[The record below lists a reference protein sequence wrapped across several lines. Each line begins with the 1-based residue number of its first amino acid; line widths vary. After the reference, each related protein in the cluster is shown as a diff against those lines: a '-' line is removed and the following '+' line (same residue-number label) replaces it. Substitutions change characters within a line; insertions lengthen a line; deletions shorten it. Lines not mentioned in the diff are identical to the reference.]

1 MKQRQIALSFIAIV
15 ASVAILFSACRR
27 INEATELGGGLIP
40 PVDNINTFD
49 TTLTVFAFND
59 TFGLVTDSLRINGA
73 EEQFLGRI
81 NADPFFGKTDAR
93 MFFEM
98 KPQFFKFAFADK
110 WPDSLHLDSVVLILD
125 HVETYGDTNTVQT
138 INVYEINQGL
148 NFRSDTNYLVRK
160 NELTYSNLLGTKTF
174 APRSLHDSVKTR
186 DGDTTT
192 RQLRIR
198 LFDAFGNRLLSYD
211 STGNGAYAG
220 DSLFRERFKGF
231 ALQSMNSG
239 NAVMGFNLYG
249 SNSKLAIYYIYN
261 SNVACLKKYDTNTEF
276 FRFSSNAAS
285 ANFVT
290 RDYTG
295 TPLIAS
301 LNNGAVPDPII
312 YIQNSPGT
320 FATLK
325 IPDLLTIPNRV
336 VHRAEL
342 IVEQLYDI
350 SDSTFRPP
358 DFLYLDAFDPTIT
371 VNPYKFRT
379 IPYDLTLDPSTGALS
394 LDRLGSTPQMTTDA
408 FGNRIRVWKFNLS
421 RYVQHVFTRTLTNY
435 DLRLFAPLY
444 VFEQFGIPPGTDQL
458 VRIDV
463 NPAIVKGRIR
473 LHGNNSS
480 TDPNPQRI
488 RLRIVYSKL

>member
-1 MKQRQIALSFIAIV
+1 
-15 ASVAILFSACRR
+15 
-27 INEATELGGGLIP
+27 
-40 PVDNINTFD
+40 
-49 TTLTVFAFND
+49 
-59 TFGLVTDSLRINGA
+59 
-73 EEQFLGRI
+73 
-81 NADPFFGKTDAR
+81 
-93 MFFEM
+93 MFFEL
-98 KPQFFKFAFADK
+98 KPQFFKFAFNNR
-110 WPDSLHLDSVVLILD
+110 PDSLFIDSVVLVLH
-125 HVETYGDTNTVQT
+125 HVENYGDTNTVQT
-138 INVYEINQGL
+138 VNVYELNQTN
-148 NFRSDTNYLVRK
+148 NFRSDTAYLVRK
-160 NELTYSNLLGTKTF
+160 NELSYSNLLGSRTF
-174 APRSLHDSVKTR
+174 APRIIKDSVKTR

-192 RQLRIR
+192 GQIRIR
-198 LFDAFGNRLLSYD
+198 LNDAFGTRLLSYD
-211 STGNGAYAG
+211 SAGTGAYAG

-231 ALQSMNSG
+231 AVQSMNSG
-239 NAVMGFNLYG
+239 NAVMGINLYG
-249 SNSKLAIYYIYN
+249 EHTKLAIYYRYYKN
-261 SNVACLKKYDTNTEF
+261 GLSNIDTAAAA

-325 IPDLLTIPNRV
+325 IPDLLNLPNRV

-371 VNPYKFRT
+371 ANPYKFRT
-379 IPYDLTLDPSTGALS
+379 VPYDLTIDPTTGALS
-394 LDRLGSTPQMTTDA
+394 LDRFGAAPQMTTDA

-421 RYVQHVFTRTLTNY
+421 RYVQHVLTKTLTNY

-444 VFEQFGIPPGTDQL
+444 VFEQFGIPPGSDQL

-488 RLRIVYSKL
+488 RLRMVYSKL